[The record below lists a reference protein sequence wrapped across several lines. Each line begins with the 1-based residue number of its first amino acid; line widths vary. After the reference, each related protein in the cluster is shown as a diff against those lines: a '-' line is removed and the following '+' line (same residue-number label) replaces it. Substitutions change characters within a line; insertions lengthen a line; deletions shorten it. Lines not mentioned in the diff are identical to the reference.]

1 MTGMALAP
9 PHALGPPRAPY
20 VCSEDW
26 AFEDWAFD
34 DMLKWS
40 VELAG
45 KLRLEPL
52 LRDAELL
59 AAAAGDAGASVVAE
73 ALAASG
79 PA

>member
-20 VCSEDW
+20 VCS
-26 AFEDWAFD
+26 EDWAFD